1 MTSSIIQDYVP
12 DEYEGEHLRNDVRES
27 VGTAVGG
34 ETHQDYRPRLATT
47 PEDATHP
54 SRKANRLRP
63 LGGDQQSNRMGQLE
77 GDRRDGMNG
86 PGALTQRNVDN
97 VTPRATIGERYR
109 TNLETPPS
117 RETEVQEGSVGPAP
131 DAIHWPL
138 LEQGHGYAAKRAS
151 NVTGQGPA
159 PFLTPGPHRHKLVPS
174 TRQG

>member
-12 DEYEGEHLRNDVRES
+12 DEYEGEHLRHDMRES
-27 VGTAVGG
+27 VGIAVGG

-47 PEDATHP
+47 PEDAT
-54 SRKANRLRP
+54 RRP
-63 LGGDQQSNRMGQLE
+63 LGGDQQSNRIGQLE
-77 GDRRDGMNG
+77 SDRQEGVNG
-86 PGALTQRNVDN
+86 PGALPQRNVDS

-117 RETEVQEGSVGPAP
+117 CDRKEVQEGNGGLAP

-138 LEQGHGYAAKRAS
+138 LEQGHGYAAKRCPTS

-159 PFLTPGPHRHKLVPS
+159 PFLTPGPHRHKLVPT